1 MKALN
6 VTSTTEAQKAT
17 SLLIRHIAR
26 VSAQLAVALQ
36 SMNDQTA
43 GYPSR
48 ASGSNPSSAAPTATP
63 KGDEDPVPMTS
74 VERAVIH
81 GGKDQAASDIAEL
94 YLALEQAELK
104 LSQAAEIV
112 DRYAAGRTGPKDR
125 LGAIDPMW
133 CPNCAQHGHFVGRAE
148 NRRLCTWCDDTQR
161 ANGFMPDAPMLAL
174 HHAGRR
180 LREPDVA
187 AGRARHEAAQ
197 DNARRRASN
206 GRQRTREAVR
216 S

>member
-17 SLLIRHIAR
+17 SLLIRHVAR

-48 ASGSNPSSAAPTATP
+48 ASGSNPSSAAPTAAP

-81 GGKDQAASDIAEL
+81 GGKDQAASDTAEL

-112 DRYAAGRTGPKDR
+112 DRYAAGRTSPKDR
-125 LGAIDPMW
+125 HGAVDPIW
-133 CPNCAQHGHFVGRAE
+133 CPNCAKHGHYVGRAE
-148 NRRLCTWCDDTQR
+148 NRRLCTFCDAATR
-161 ANGFMPDAPMLAL
+161 ANGFEPDGPMLTL
-174 HHAGRR
+174 HHMGRR

-187 AGRARHEAAQ
+187 AARARHEAAEETATKR
-197 DNARRRASN
+197 ARAERQR
-206 GRQRTREAVR
+206 GRQPAH